1 MFERDA
7 GVGEG
12 KERHHHVVDQGMQVI
27 VHRLQGTDHFVGDRF
42 DMTED
47 SAFRV
52 AQHVFIIGH
61 VGGFGKLL
69 QAGPDF
75 SDIFVDV
82 QLGTCRDGEGYDD
95 TGNGRMN
102 PRIQE

>member
-1 MFERDA
+1 
-7 GVGEG
+7 
-12 KERHHHVVDQGMQVI
+12 
-27 VHRLQGTDHFVGDRF
+27 
-42 DMTED
+42 MTED